1 MNEITVLNTERQEFS
16 GGTQVKNLVLSFA
29 VALVTA
35 VVQVQSLAQER
46 PRAMGTAKEKKKNT
60 VKQVI

>member
-1 MNEITVLNTERQEFS
+1 MNEITVLNTGRQEFS

-35 VVQVQSLAQER
+35 GVQVQSLAQER
-46 PRAMGTAKEKKKNT
+46 PRAMGTAKEK
-60 VKQVI
+60 